1 MQGDYQICSSE
12 DGLVD
17 DVSPFARKPEAGSVQ
32 AGEFWLSKIHA
43 KLRKLESLGLRP
55 HPYLLENK
63 TTMER
68 WVRGGGE
75 GESFSPAM
83 TRQTYL

>member
-17 DVSPFARKPEAGSVQ
+17 DIPPFARKPEAGSVQ
-32 AGEFWLSKIHA
+32 AGEFWLSNIHA

-68 WVRGGGE
+68 WVRGEGKGE
-75 GESFSPAM
+75 PFPPAM
-83 TRQTYL
+83 KRQAYL